1 MPKQQHLGGLL
12 SDDGRICTEL
22 AARIGAATADFD
34 KLSRIWGHSNIG
46 QRRKRPRDCVGCAHV
61 SYIKIHA

>member
-1 MPKQQHLGGLL
+1 MLKQYLGGLL

-22 AARIGAATADFD
+22 NARIGAATADFD

-46 QRRKRPRDCVGCAHV
+46 KRRKRPRDSVG
-61 SYIKIHA
+61 

>member
-1 MPKQQHLGGLL
+1 MLKKSYKNAKKQYLGGLL

-22 AARIGAATADFD
+22 NARIGAATADFD

-46 QRRKRPRDCVGCAHV
+46 KRRKRPRDSVG
-61 SYIKIHA
+61 